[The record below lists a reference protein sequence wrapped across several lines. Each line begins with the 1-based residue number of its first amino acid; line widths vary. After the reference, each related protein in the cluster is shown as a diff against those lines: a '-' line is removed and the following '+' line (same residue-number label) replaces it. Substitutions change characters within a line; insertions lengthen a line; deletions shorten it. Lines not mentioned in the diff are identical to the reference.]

1 MKLHLDYDDILYN
14 KPNNENFENKM
25 ESAQYKAC
33 LTITDGIQR
42 TSREQLFDELGLHRL
57 IIRRCCNNVGS
68 LRVLGCSLVMLM
80 NTNLAM
86 VLVIQSILCVHGK
99 LKLKRLNIYSC
110 TNISGVSK
118 IRTF

>member
-1 MKLHLDYDDILYN
+1 MKLHLDYGDILYN

-33 LTITDGIQR
+33 LTITYGIQR
-42 TSREQLFDELGLHRL
+42 TSREQLFYELGLHRL
-57 IIRRCCNNVGS
+57 IIRRFCNNAGS
-68 LRVLGCSLVMLM
+68 LRVLDCSLVMLM

-86 VLVIQSILCVHGK
+86 ALVIQSILYVHAK
-99 LKLKRLNIYSC
+99 LKLKPLNISSC